1 MHLNPKSRRPVGRQV
16 ATPARSPRTHGPN
29 EGLSLPHERD
39 QATPSIAEAPDPVIA
54 QAGACGAARPWLRD
68 LDAGMVDTDMR
79 ATAGL
84 DAERRARLNPGPG
97 GRPPSRRRY

>member
-54 QAGACGAARPWLRD
+54 QAGRD

>member
-16 ATPARSPRTHGPN
+16 ATPARGTRTHGPA

-39 QATPSIAEAPDPVIA
+39 QSTPSVAETPDPLMA
-54 QAGACGAARPWLRD
+54 QAQRD

-97 GRPPSRRRY
+97 GKPPSRRRY